1 MMRLPKK
8 DIIATGAVA
17 AAIVFY
23 VLWLADAA
31 VLGMSS
37 IRVTGLTVLALGFAA
52 SAIAVVPGFDQLMHG
67 NRLYLATTSVLG
79 VAALAAGVIMLSA
92 ASSTALAWLMVAMV
106 TLWAISTI
114 HHAVLAKADQRS
126 LHGERADTDTAVA
139 GHRIGTV

>member
-8 DIIATGAVA
+8 DFIATCAVA

-79 VAALAAGVIMLSA
+79 VAALAAGVIMLAA
-92 ASSTALAWLMVAMV
+92 ASSAALAWLMVAMV
-106 TLWAISTI
+106 TLWAIATI
-114 HHAVLAKADQRS
+114 HHAVLAKAAQGGP
-126 LHGERADTDTAVA
+126 HGERADTDTALA
-139 GHRIGTV
+139 GRRIGTV

>member
-92 ASSTALAWLMVAMV
+92 ASSAALAWLMVAMV
-106 TLWAISTI
+106 TLWAIATI
-114 HHAVLAKADQRS
+114 HHAVLAKADQGG

-139 GHRIGTV
+139 GRRISAG